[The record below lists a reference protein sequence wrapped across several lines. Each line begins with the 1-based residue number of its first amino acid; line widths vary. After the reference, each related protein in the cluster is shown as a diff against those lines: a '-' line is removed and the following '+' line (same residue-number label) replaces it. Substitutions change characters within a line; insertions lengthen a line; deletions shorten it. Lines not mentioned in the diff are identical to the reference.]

1 MTVERYDSVRAAEA
15 CLREAE
21 GNGAASQSFAV
32 LRAVERAFWRCL
44 AHTALRR
51 PRFAASCALGG
62 ARPFRVYAVRDEK
75 GVVLCAPL
83 HLGSDGEWSVVAGDF
98 VELDFVDFLYA
109 RRGVPELAEAFRAV
123 MHRMSEDGIAHVT
136 WRYLETDGVTASL
149 LRRWSHATLET
160 FANVRVSFA
169 DGAESFAAALPK
181 NARSVE
187 RVARNRLRRE
197 RRSVSFSFRSSVG
210 LGEELSG
217 RESRRIL
224 RECRSVY
231 LERQKRRYGHGGWL
245 ARLFFMHGCY
255 ISLSVPGESSFIA
268 VLRVDGRVAAYM
280 EGYVNPARAALEVP
294 RIAIDDRFAR
304 YSPGR
309 LLIVET
315 VRWLCANSQLRG
327 IDLCRGD
334 ERYKLDLG
342 GTLYET
348 ATVRVNTEVTA

>member
-1 MTVERYDSVRAAEA
+1 MTVVRYDSIRAAEQ
-15 CLREAE
+15 CLRETG
-21 GNGAASQSFAV
+21 GNGSASQTYEV
-32 LRAVERAFWRCL
+32 LRAVERCFWRCL
-44 AHTALRR
+44 AYFALRH
-51 PRFAASCALGG
+51 FAYALSCAFGIR
-62 ARPFRVYAVRDEK
+62 RPFRVYAVRDGK

-83 HLGSDGEWSVVAGDF
+83 HLGTDGEWSVVAGDF

-109 RRGVPELAEAFRAV
+109 RRGLPELGKAFAAV
-123 MHRMSEDGIAHVT
+123 MQRMRADGIYSVT
-136 WRYLETDGVTASL
+136 WRYLETGGATSEL
-149 LRRWSHATLET
+149 LKCLPHETTET

-169 DGAESFAAALPK
+169 GGAERFDAALPR

-197 RRSVSFSFRSSVG
+197 GRSVAFSFRSSAG
-210 LGEELSG
+210 LGEGLSG
-217 RESRRIL
+217 RESRRLL
-224 RECRSVY
+224 RECRRVY
-231 LERQKRRYGHGGWL
+231 LGRQKRRYGHGGWL

-255 ISLSVPGESSFIA
+255 ISLSVPGGSSFVA
-268 VLRVDGRVAAYM
+268 VLRVDGCVAAYM
-280 EGYVNPARAALEVP
+280 EGYVNTARAALEVP

-309 LLIVET
+309 LLIAEA
-315 VRWLCANSQLRG
+315 VRWLCANSQLRC

-348 ATVRVNTEVTA
+348 ATIRAWTGGAE